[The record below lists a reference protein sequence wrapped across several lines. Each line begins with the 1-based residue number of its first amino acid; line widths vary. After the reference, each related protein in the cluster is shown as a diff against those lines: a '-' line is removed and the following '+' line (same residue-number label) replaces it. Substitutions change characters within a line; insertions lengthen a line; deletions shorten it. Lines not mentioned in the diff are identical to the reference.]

1 MKHYFLLPAL
11 ALLTACSWV
20 GNAAK
25 EGVISA
31 AGYPSRA
38 NFTLSGSVPA
48 DYAFKYTAYY
58 QPEQPMACTFY
69 SPGMGG
75 QVPRKHIE
83 QQETETK
90 AEPQSF
96 SYRIPLAY
104 HEGGCKMKLV
114 NVDLLAFATHV
125 PGDFGT
131 GRDGGSL
138 GVYDTLPESVP
149 HFPKSGIKE
158 LRGKCMWLFKISSL
172 RYDIDKILVCH
183 KADTQW
189 QVPQDYDQR
198 SGVGASVRRDELDGK
213 TVRVEFRPSQEARP
227 FYRGT
232 WIETDKGWKP
242 CLGKGLDDPYGFCRG
257 NTKDFRPFQ
266 MNGRECTVYPNCTE

>member
-1 MKHYFLLPAL
+1 MKHCFLLPAL

-38 NFTLSGSVPA
+38 NFTLNGSVPA

-69 SPGMGG
+69 SPSMGG

-90 AEPQSF
+90 AEPQNF

-114 NVDLLAFATHV
+114 NVDLLAFATY
-125 PGDFGT
+125 GSRDSEF

-138 GVYDTLPESVP
+138 GVYDTLPDSVP
-149 HFPKSGIKE
+149 RFPASGALE
-158 LRGKCMWLFKISSL
+158 LQGKCMWLFRVIGKSNRL
-172 RYDIDKILVCH
+172 RKILTCH
-183 KADTQW
+183 KADRQW

-213 TVRVEFRPSQEARP
+213 TVRVEFRPSQEERP
-227 FYRGT
+227 YVRDT
-232 WIETDKGWKP
+232 WIQTVKGWKP
-242 CLGKGLDDPYGFCRG
+242 CLGDGPEDPYGFCNG
-257 NTKDFRPFQ
+257 QTTSFRQFH